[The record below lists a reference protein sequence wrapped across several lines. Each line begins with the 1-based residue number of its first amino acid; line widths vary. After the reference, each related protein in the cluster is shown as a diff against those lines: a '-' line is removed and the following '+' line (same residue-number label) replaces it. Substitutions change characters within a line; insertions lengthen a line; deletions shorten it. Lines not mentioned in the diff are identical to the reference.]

1 MKLLN
6 ILLILSLMAGTA
18 ACSTKK
24 KADATQEATES
35 VAESEED
42 ADFVVDADDEE
53 LIAEDESSEEADEIE
68 EVAESSAEEVQA
80 SADDSQVQITAV
92 QEYTAE
98 KGDTLMLVAFKLF
111 GDYTKWREL
120 QSMNSDVLANG
131 LRTGTVLRYNST
143 GFTWNPQGLPYLIKS
158 GDSLSGI
165 SKEKYGTFKR
175 WKDIYENNQPMIRD
189 PNLIFAGFTI
199 YYVPDRDIASEE

>member
-6 ILLILSLMAGTA
+6 ILMILSLLAGGA

-24 KADATQEATES
+24 TDYKSDEATEAI
-35 VAESEED
+35 AESEED
-42 ADFVVDADDEE
+42 GDFVVDADDEE
-53 LIAEDESSEEADEIE
+53 LVAEDEEELSDEIE
-68 EVAESSAEEVQA
+68 EVAESTAEEVQA
-80 SADDSQVQITAV
+80 SADESEVVITEVQ
-92 QEYTAE
+92 QYTAE

-120 QSMNSDVLANG
+120 QAMNTAKLANG
-131 LRTGTVLRYNST
+131 LNAGTVLSYNST

-165 SKEKYGTFKR
+165 SKEKYGTFNR

-189 PNLIFAGFTI
+189 ANLIFAGFTI
-199 YYVPDRDIASEE
+199 YYVPDRDIASE

>member
-6 ILLILSLMAGTA
+6 LLLILALFAGTA

-24 KADATQEATES
+24 KADANQE
-35 VAESEED
+35 VAEVAEGAD
-42 ADFVVDADDEE
+42 DGDFVVDADDEE
-53 LIAEDESSEEADEIE
+53 LIAEDESTSSDEIE
-68 EVAESSAEEVQA
+68 EVAESTAEEVQA
-80 SADDSQVQITAV
+80 SAEGSSPMISEV

-98 KGDTLMLVAFKLF
+98 KGDTLMLISFKLF

-120 QSMNSDVLANG
+120 QSMNSNVLAGG
-131 LRTGTVLRYNST
+131 LKAGAVLKYNST

-165 SKEKYGTFKR
+165 SKDKYGTWKR
-175 WKDIYENNQPMIRD
+175 WKEIYENNQPMIRD
-189 PNLIFAGFTI
+189 ANLIFAGFTI
-199 YYVPDRDIASEE
+199 YYVPDRDIASE